1 MKNAAEAG
9 DVAAMA
15 ALGAKNPR
23 LLVEPVESEYECTA
37 LHRTAAYGHATGA

>member
-1 MKNAAEAG
+1 MKNAAKAG

-23 LLVEPVESEYECTA
+23 LLVEPVERDQSTA
-37 LHRTAAYGHATGA
+37 LINAARMGHATGA